1 MEALDGPVLFRVAD
15 ATGDAVTTIANVA
28 SVSRAFARVAR
39 SELWPCYCLARAA
52 LAEDGEAAA
61 VAAVAERLVR
71 EAGSADAPRNAAS
84 SLARC
89 MSACPGVIRACSIAL
104 RLNAAAEAKSA
115 DAESGEA
122 ESGEAEPGE
131 AEPGEAEPG
140 EAEPGEAEP
149 GEAEPGEA
157 GSGPESGRWSRSS
170 AEDSTES
177 RSETEEDSGADRGS
191 VGAGGGKGSDDANPH
206 VSDSCALSSS
216 LATRLFLDE
225 CFLPAPP
232 FGPSPLFLGGVEGD
246 KRGKAREED
255 GGEGAHEGA
264 AVLMAAG
271 RCGREHEAEGIRC
284 HEVWGA
290 IAGFKHSRFHS
301 LLQGQPVAPDE
312 CLFCHDQVR
321 RSGEAAAWR
330 GGVEWG
336 MRRGGGGVAAASPLT
351 NPHIPTPNQ
360 PTPFNL
366 TPHFNRPL
374 EPLSLPPF
382 LPPYPS
388 PPTMIPV
395 QSFTGG
401 AAGHKWGCWS
411 QVGLLVT
418 GGAAGP
424 GVTALVLV
432 PGAGVTALVPVPGA
446 GVTALVPVPGAGVT
460 ALVLVHGA
468 DGARRVGRTADGL
481 QAGRDLTVGG
491 AQALVRSPVRWR

>member
-1 MEALDGPVLFRVAD
+1 MR
-15 ATGDAVTTIANVA
+15 
-28 SVSRAFARVAR
+28 R
-39 SELWPCYCLARAA
+39 
-52 LAEDGEAAA
+52 
-61 VAAVAERLVR
+61 
-71 EAGSADAPRNAAS
+71 
-84 SLARC
+84 
-89 MSACPGVIRACSIAL
+89 
-104 RLNAAAEAKSA
+104 
-115 DAESGEA
+115 
-122 ESGEAEPGE
+122 
-131 AEPGEAEPG
+131 
-140 EAEPGEAEP
+140 
-149 GEAEPGEA
+149 
-157 GSGPESGRWSRSS
+157 
-170 AEDSTES
+170 
-177 RSETEEDSGADRGS
+177 
-191 VGAGGGKGSDDANPH
+191 GGGGWPQRP
-206 VSDSCALSSS
+206 L
-216 LATRLFLDE
+216 LLT
-225 CFLPAPP
+225 P
-232 FGPSPLFLGGVEGD
+232 FYE
-246 KRGKAREED
+246 
-255 GGEGAHEGA
+255 
-264 AVLMAAG
+264 
-271 RCGREHEAEGIRC
+271 
-284 HEVWGA
+284 
-290 IAGFKHSRFHS
+290 
-301 LLQGQPVAPDE
+301 
-312 CLFCHDQVR
+312 
-321 RSGEAAAWR
+321 GEAAAWR

-491 AQALVRSPVRWR
+491 AQALHSAATPFPLSLSPPQRSAANPFPSSLSHPQRPPLHMRTVAMGGQA